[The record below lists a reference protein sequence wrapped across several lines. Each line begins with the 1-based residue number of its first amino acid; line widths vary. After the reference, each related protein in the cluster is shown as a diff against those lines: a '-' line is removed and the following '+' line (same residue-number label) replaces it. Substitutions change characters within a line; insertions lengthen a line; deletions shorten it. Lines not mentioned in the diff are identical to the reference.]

1 MTPTIEFEH
10 PADRDAEL
18 RGRAG
23 AVRFLEVA
31 PIRAVMIDGEGPV
44 GETNFA
50 ARMPGLYATA
60 YGLRFAL
67 KKRGV
72 VRRVGMLEGLYWT
85 VDGSTDLDEILG
97 PNRGTWRWTLLISL
111 PLEATE
117 GELTAALAGG
127 REKLAAEY
135 APDLRIA
142 AFDEGPRR
150 PGPPPRAVRRGA
162 TDDRAA
168 PRGDRGGRPAPARSP
183 PRAVPRRSTTVGARA
198 APDPG
203 PAAGRAGLRAEPGP
217 GCPLVAPAARSSPR
231 PPTRRHAHAGIRSP
245 GTARRPGSAR
255 PRGGRRPSRRARRT
269 RSRAPGFPARGG
281 RRRCARRVTRA

>member
-1 MTPTIEFEH
+1 MTPTVEFEH
-10 PADRDAEL
+10 PADRDTEL
-18 RGRAG
+18 RVRAG

-60 YGLRFAL
+60 YGLHFAM

-72 VRRVGMLEGLYWT
+72 ERRVGMLEGLYWT

-111 PLEATE
+111 PLEATDD
-117 GELTAALAGG
+117 ELASTLATG

-142 AFDEGPRR
+142 TFDEGPVAQVLHLGPYAEER
-150 PGPPPRAVRRGA
+150 PTIERLH
-162 TDDRAA
+162 AA
-168 PRGDRGGRPAPARSP
+168 IAAAGLRPRGRHHELYLGD
-183 PRAVPRRSTTVGARA
+183 PRRS
-198 APDPG
+198 APERLRTLVRQPVE
-203 PAAGRAGLRAEPGP
+203 PA
-217 GCPLVAPAARSSPR
+217 
-231 PPTRRHAHAGIRSP
+231 
-245 GTARRPGSAR
+245 
-255 PRGGRRPSRRARRT
+255 
-269 RSRAPGFPARGG
+269 
-281 RRRCARRVTRA
+281 